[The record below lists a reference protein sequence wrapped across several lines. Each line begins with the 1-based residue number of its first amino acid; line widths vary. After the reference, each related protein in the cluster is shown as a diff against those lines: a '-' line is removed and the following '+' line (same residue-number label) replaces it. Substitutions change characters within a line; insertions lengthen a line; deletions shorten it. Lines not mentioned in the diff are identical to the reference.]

1 VVAIFVNQ
9 DSGYVHSYH
18 VRGRSAAPDDAR
30 EDLQSNRYN
39 ITCSFPSCTSFSTN
53 SLSSLHKFE
62 LLSMA
67 DKFFSVAF
75 FDFKGTPSS
84 NLAMRHRMTNEI
96 KNTVN
101 SHRVSENEFYYYFKS
116 YWNSKPH
123 SSQIDGRWSQPVIFD
138 LSQSRFSLL
147 FL

>member
-1 VVAIFVNQ
+1 MTLGKICNRIGIILPVVSRV
-9 DSGYVHSYH
+9 VH
-18 VRGRSAAPDDAR
+18 P
-30 EDLQSNRYN
+30 
-39 ITCSFPSCTSFSTN
+39 FPPIRFRVSIN
-53 SLSSLHKFE
+53 LHCFPWP
-62 LLSMA
+62 

-75 FDFKGTPSS
+75 YDSPSS
-84 NLAMRHRMTNEI
+84 NLAMRYRMTYEI

-101 SHRVSENEFYYYFKS
+101 SHRVSKNESYYYFIS

-147 FL
+147 FLRVRCDYSATQ